1 MIEDLADTIVAGIV
15 CLLMIITCF
24 ICFGLGY
31 TIGEDNLTQKLCAQ
45 QQYDFCEVI
54 EQKPIYKLKDKEND

>member
-1 MIEDLADTIVAGIV
+1 MTEDLADTIVAFAC
-15 CLLMIITCF
+15 CLLMIITWL

-31 TIGEDNLTQKLCAQ
+31 TIGEDNLTQKLCAK

-54 EQKPIYKLKDKEND
+54 EQKPIYKLKENKE